1 MNIDNIAKHRTMGS
15 ILLSIERFHM
25 LDLRSQMVNKSL
37 LGCTV
42 LLQIINVNMYFL
54 RLKINVSTL
63 Y

>member
-42 LLQIINVNMYFL
+42 LLQDRKSV
-54 RLKINVSTL
+54 V
-63 Y
+63 